1 MKHLILITYLLVTL
15 FVGHAQTNKVDSL
28 IAKLDNEKL
37 VGTCNYVW
45 VLKNGCKEAD
55 TLINIGR
62 THKEVNKIITL
73 KLFNL
78 LTDPTKG
85 IISHYILAN
94 IYFGEKITSGTIFFD
109 DKDATLEYN
118 YCGLRFYE
126 NIYRR
131 MFSDTNEL
139 EHNKK
144 VWSVLFRQIKL
155 ID

>member
-28 IAKLDNEKL
+28 IAKLDNGKL

-85 IISHYILAN
+85 IIYHYIL
-94 IYFGEKITSGTIFFD
+94 
-109 DKDATLEYN
+109 
-118 YCGLRFYE
+118 
-126 NIYRR
+126 
-131 MFSDTNEL
+131 TNEVIL
-139 EHNKK
+139 T
-144 VWSVLFRQIKL
+144 F
-155 ID
+155 